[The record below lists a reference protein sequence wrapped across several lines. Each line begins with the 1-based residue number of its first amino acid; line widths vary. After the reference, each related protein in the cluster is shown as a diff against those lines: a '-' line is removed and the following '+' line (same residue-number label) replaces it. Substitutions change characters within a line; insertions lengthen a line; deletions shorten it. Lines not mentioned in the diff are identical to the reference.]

1 MPTLY
6 VAHTP
11 ELIALLIFAFVC
23 ALAPMFFLQKIIPS
37 LIPQA
42 HPKTRWMDGLRGV
55 AAALVSLNHA
65 PLVLINLV
73 IVPKVFYFDLVD
85 SSILSFFGAI
95 GVQVFFCITGFLFA
109 GKIFSKN
116 PIDWTDFYAKRV
128 RRIVP
133 AFFLAGL
140 IASIIGLWFSWP
152 LVQKTSDII
161 PAIPAIF
168 GFGLLPMPTING
180 FNFSRLLGVAW
191 TLAIE
196 WKFYFVLPIV
206 YIAVC
211 HDRKKSLSAIIAFAF
226 IDLYLND
233 ASAWAFFIPGALC
246 ALFSGKEFKHS
257 TRIVAGLIALAIVI
271 AMFYR
276 IGAKANYGL
285 EQWLTVSALFA
296 ALAIS
301 RPGILATRLF
311 VALGTVSYSFYLLH
325 AMTLFAVFAVIDRY
339 IIGAGELTM
348 VQFYLVAGGS
358 LALASILSTASYL
371 LVEKRFMQTSS
382 PNQTKAL
389 HPTTVRAPV

>member
-1 MPTLY
+1 MSSLY
-6 VAHTP
+6 VAHTQ
-11 ELIALLIFAFVC
+11 ELIALLLFAFICV
-23 ALAPMFFLQKIIPS
+23 LTPMFFLHKAIPS
-37 LIPQA
+37 LIPQD

-65 PLVLINLV
+65 PLVLINLI

-85 SSILSFFGAI
+85 SSFLSFFGAI

-109 GKIFSKN
+109 GKIFSSR

-133 AFFLAGL
+133 AFFLASVIALL
-140 IASIIGLWFSWP
+140 IALWFSWP
-152 LVQKTSDII
+152 LVQKLSDII
-161 PAIPAIF
+161 PALPAVF

-206 YIAVC
+206 YIAIIYN
-211 HDRKKSLSAIIAFAF
+211 RKKTLAAIIAFAF

-246 ALFSGKEFKHS
+246 ALFSAKEFSRS
-257 TRIVAGLIALAIVI
+257 TRIIAGFIATGIIL

-276 IGAKANYGL
+276 IGAKSNYGL

-296 ALAIS
+296 ALTIS
-301 RPGILATRLF
+301 RPSILATRVF

-325 AMTLFAVFAVIDRY
+325 AMTLFAVFAFIDRY
-339 IIGAGELTM
+339 ILGAGDLTM
-348 VQFYLVAGGS
+348 IQFYLAAGGA
-358 LALASILSTASYL
+358 LALASILSTASYI
-371 LVEKRFMQTSS
+371 LVEKRFMHTSL
-382 PNQTKAL
+382 PIRTIKT
-389 HPTTVRAPV
+389 HPGTVQPPV